1 MKISDV
7 SLRWQTALP
16 IISIVAIGIAVTVVV
31 TGYKT
36 KDIVFDEIKHS
47 VLEGYRDTVLNALT
61 TMMITGTYQESRGH
75 FLEQMKKIAD
85 VKVVRTVNVDKDYT
99 PSSDKKYEYP
109 SDAVEKEVVEKG
121 VPQITIEDTYIRGVY
136 PYIARSDFMGKN
148 CLSCHMVK
156 EGDVLGAVSIK
167 VPITDSLNRIRSLQY
182 MYILFGFIGLCAVMA
197 LIRLIVG
204 FTLKP
209 LIKLLGNMSEVG
221 HKYSDMDISYT
232 SGNEVKHLSDSI
244 TRLVRYFTGMINSI
258 MVTTSKTLPIIDILH
273 SVADQ
278 TAQGAKKQSEQ
289 STQIATAA
297 EEMSQTIGD
306 IAKNASLAADIST
319 EALGIASKGKEIAD
333 IAVVNVNEV
342 YKSTAELSNM
352 VEHLNGRVGEIGNI
366 VTVIKDIADQT
377 NLLALNAAIEAARAG
392 EQGRGFAVVAD
403 EVRKL
408 AERTIKATDEISGKI
423 EAVQTESKQTASF
436 MEEAKEKSAGAAGNI
451 GNMGDALNAI
461 LASMQKL
468 KDEVTKIAASVE
480 EQSATTEEVTRNIES
495 TSAIAKEIERLAGGV
510 SAEVITLTSVADELR
525 NETSNVKTKGGAVVM
540 LELAKNDHRGFVGKV
555 AACLRGE
562 STMDQGKLPDHHT
575 CRFGKWY
582 YKEGLAICGGMDSF
596 KAVEPPHEKI
606 HLLAKQTVAAHNA
619 GDHRRADQLFKEM
632 DDVSKQVLSLL
643 DNVRTECSEE
653 SAA

>member
-1 MKISDV
+1 MNIRNL

-16 IISIVAIGIAVTVVV
+16 IIIVVAIGIATTTVA

-36 KDIVFDEIKHS
+36 KNIVFDEIKHS

-61 TMMITGTYQESRGH
+61 TMMLSGNYRESRKQ
-75 FLEQMKKIAD
+75 FLEQMEKIAD
-85 VKVVRTVNVDKDYT
+85 VKVVRSGNVDKDFP
-99 PSSDKKYEYP
+99 PSGNEKSEYP
-109 SDAVEKEVVEKG
+109 SDTVEKEVVEKG
-121 VPQITIEDTYIRGVY
+121 VPQVTIEDTYIRGVY
-136 PYIARSDFMGKN
+136 PYIAQKDFMGKN

-156 EGDVLGAVSIK
+156 EGDVLGAVSIR
-167 VPITDSLNRIRSLQY
+167 VPITASLKRISSLQY
-182 MYILFGFIGLCAVMA
+182 MYILFGFIGLCAVMV
-197 LIRLIVG
+197 LVLLIVG
-204 FTLKP
+204 YTNKP
-209 LIKLLGNMSEVG
+209 LMKLLGNMTEIG
-221 HKYSDMDISYT
+221 NKYSDMDFSYT
-232 SGNEVKHLSDSI
+232 SGNEVNHVSTSMS
-244 TRLVRYFTGMINSI
+244 RLVRHFTGMINGI
-258 MVTTSKTLPIIDILH
+258 MLTTSKTLPVIDILH
-273 SVADQ
+273 SVADK

-297 EEMSQTIGD
+297 EELSQTIGE

-342 YKSTAELSNM
+342 YKSTAELSKM
-352 VEHLNGRVGEIGNI
+352 VEHLNGRVGEIGDI

-436 MEEAKEKSAGAAGNI
+436 MEEATEKSAGAAGNI

-461 LASMQKL
+461 LAAMRKL
-468 KDEVTKIAASVE
+468 QDEVTKIATSVE
-480 EQSATTEEVTRNIES
+480 EQSATTEEVTKNIES
-495 TSAIAKEIERLAGGV
+495 TSTIAREIERLAAGV
-510 SAEVITLTSVADELR
+510 STEVMNLTSVADELR
-525 NETSNVKTKGGAVVM
+525 DETAGVKTKGGAVIM

-562 STMDQGKLPDHHT
+562 STMDPGKLADHHT

-582 YKEGLAICGGMDSF
+582 YKEGLGICGGMDSYR
-596 KAVEPPHEKI
+596 AVEPPHEKI
-606 HLLAKQTVAAHNA
+606 HELAKQAVAAHNT
-619 GDHRRADQLFKEM
+619 GDDRRADQLYKEM
-632 DDVSKQVLSLL
+632 EAVSQQILTMLEK
-643 DNVRTECSEE
+643 VRIECSED
-653 SAA
+653 SAS

>member
-1 MKISDV
+1 MKITNV

-16 IISIVAIGIAVTVVV
+16 IISVVAIGIAVMIVV

-36 KDIVFDEIKHS
+36 KDIVLDEIKHS

-61 TMMITGTYQESRGH
+61 TMMITGTYQESREH

-85 VKVVRTVNVDKDYT
+85 VKVVRSVNVDKDYA

-121 VPQITIEDTYIRGVY
+121 VPQITIEGTYIRGVY
-136 PYIARSDFMGKN
+136 PYIAKSDFMGKN

-156 EGDVLGAVSIK
+156 EGDVLGAVSIR
-167 VPITDSLNRIRSLQY
+167 VPITESLKRIHSLQY
-182 MYILFGFIGLCAVMA
+182 MYVLFGFVGICAVMA
-197 LIRLIVG
+197 LILLVVG
-204 FTLKP
+204 YTLKP
-209 LIKLLGNMSEVG
+209 LIKLLGHMTEVG

-232 SGNEVKHLSDSI
+232 SGNEVSHLSDSI

-333 IAVVNVNEV
+333 IAVVNVKEV
-342 YKSTAELSNM
+342 YKSTAELSKM
-352 VEHLNGRVGEIGNI
+352 VEHLNGRVGEIGDI

-461 LASMQKL
+461 LAAMQKL

-525 NETSNVKTKGGAVVM
+525 NETSSVKTKGGAVVM
-540 LELAKNDHRGFVGKV
+540 LELAKSDHRGFVGKV
-555 AACLRGE
+555 ASCLRGE
-562 STMDQGKLPDHHT
+562 SAMDQSKLADHHT
-575 CRFGKWY
+575 CRFGQWY
-582 YKEGLAICGGMDSF
+582 YKEGLAICGGMNSF
-596 KAVEPPHEKI
+596 RAVEPPHEKI
-606 HLLAKQTVAAHNA
+606 HQLAKQTVAAHNT
-619 GDHRRADQLFKEM
+619 GDDRKADQLYKEM
-632 DDVSKQVLSLL
+632 EAVSKEILTML
-643 DNVRTECSEE
+643 DNIRAECSEE